1 MRRKIF
7 SIFLG
12 LLAGFITFT
21 VSHLIN
27 SSYHPLPADV
37 DVQKP
42 EALREA
48 MGNLPN
54 SYFVGTVLCHGFA
67 VCVASFISSLFRGHA
82 WLTAAFVPAS
92 LFSLLALGGL
102 ELVPHPDWFRWA
114 DLGVFFP
121 AGFCGYLI
129 ALVLIGSSKQNQEIP
144 QSPTG

>member
-12 LLAGFITFT
+12 LFAGFITFA

-27 SSYHPLPADV
+27 SSFHPLPADV

-54 SYFVGTVLCHGFA
+54 SYFIGTLLCHGLA
-67 VCVASFISSLFRGHA
+67 VCVASFISSLFRGYA
-82 WLTAAFVPAS
+82 WLTAALVPAM
-92 LFSLLALGGL
+92 LFLLLALGGL
-102 ELVPHPDWFRWA
+102 ELVPHPEWFGWA
-114 DLGVFFP
+114 DLAVFFP
-121 AGFCGYLI
+121 SGFLGYLL
-129 ALVLIGSSKQNQEIP
+129 ALVLIGNSKQNTESP
-144 QSPTG
+144 QAA